1 VVDLFGFIFRG
12 YKPLCCEIVF
22 LNIHRR
28 FGCEHENVVGVKQ
41 YDKMVMGCI
50 LFELNWT
57 ISNHSVVK
65 LQYPSMKDSLQ
76 LPVQMAQVSRIA
88 VMQYNLFSGPN
99 RRERYGHQMS
109 PS

>member
-1 VVDLFGFIFRG
+1 M
-12 YKPLCCEIVF
+12 CCENVF

-28 FGCEHENVVGVKQ
+28 FGGEHENVVGEKQ

-65 LQYPSMKDSLQ
+65 LQYPSMKDLLQ
-76 LPVQMAQVSRIA
+76 SPVLMAQVSRIA
-88 VMQYNLFSGPN
+88 GMQYNLFSDQN
-99 RRERYGHQMS
+99 RQEHYGHQMS